1 MFPECS
7 GAGRFEP
14 VPQGRIAETA
24 RRSTRPEATG
34 RDTKKNFL
42 MGDFS
47 IDMQLSNSYMH
58 AVPSGTMAINAH
70 VISGSDPGAVPG
82 GSTRNLLRWGRMR
95 GRNRIDERVKVFAF
109 ARCGTAVIGPQSTVA
124 NDNRAPVALAA

>member
-1 MFPECS
+1 MLS
-7 GAGRFEP
+7 A
-14 VPQGRIAETA
+14 
-24 RRSTRPEATG
+24 TRE
-34 RDTKKNFL
+34 KNSVY
-42 MGDFS
+42 GEFS
-47 IDMQLSNSYMH
+47 IDFRARNRYICL
-58 AVPSGTMAINAH
+58 VPSGTMAINAH

-82 GSTRNLLRWGRMR
+82 GSTRISFVGGMR